1 MKKISNFD
9 ERLES
14 EQVFIEG
21 LLNYKYSDYLK
32 EEKKR
37 GKNNDKSIIKS

>member
-21 LLNYKYSDYLK
+21 LLNY
-32 EEKKR
+32 
-37 GKNNDKSIIKS
+37 NNIVFI